1 MENSYLAKTLPKH
14 KIQLTKSGWDIM
26 REQDQ
31 RPANISLLLSQQALF
46 LDVHVHNCTHDG
58 DGTVH
63 EPSVIF
69 FNKGL
74 TFAFFPCS
82 KLYDLAHKI

>member
-14 KIQLTKSGWDIM
+14 KIQLTKSSWDIM
-26 REQDQ
+26 RERDR
-31 RPANISLLLSQQALF
+31 RPANIPLLLSQQALF
-46 LDVHVHNCTHDG
+46 LDVHMHNCIPDG

-69 FNKGL
+69 FQQRLNFHL
-74 TFAFFPCS
+74 LPMQ
-82 KLYDLAHKI
+82 